1 MRPGTFLPATL
12 ATMVGCSLSA
22 LADPTELDAWC
33 AQAKQ
38 PSSIGL
44 CSDPELRELA
54 IERNHAFEAARA
66 RLSPEAYSALLR
78 DQKGWVRSYSTAC
91 GINEIAPPVL
101 PYRLTCC
108 CA

>member
-1 MRPGTFLPATL
+1 MRPGTVLPATL

-38 PSSIGL
+38 PSSLAL

-54 IERNHAFEAARA
+54 IERHHAFEAARA
-66 RLSPEAYSALLR
+66 RLSADANSALLR
-78 DQKGWVRSYSTAC
+78 EHMAAIGEIDTDDVTHIFIEVRRGGRTA
-91 GINEIAPPVL
+91 
-101 PYRLTCC
+101 
-108 CA
+108 

>member
-12 ATMVGCSLSA
+12 ATMVSCSLSA

-38 PSSIGL
+38 PSSIAL

-66 RLSPEAYSALLR
+66 RLSPEGTCTAAGPKRLGPLLLNRVR
-78 DQKGWVRSYSTAC
+78 DQ
-91 GINEIAPPVL
+91 
-101 PYRLTCC
+101 
-108 CA
+108 